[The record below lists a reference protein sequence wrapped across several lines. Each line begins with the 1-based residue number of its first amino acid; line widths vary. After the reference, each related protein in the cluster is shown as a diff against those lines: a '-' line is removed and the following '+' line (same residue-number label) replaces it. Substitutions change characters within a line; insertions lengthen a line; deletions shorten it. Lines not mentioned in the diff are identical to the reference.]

1 MHLPYL
7 TITKWITTPVGT
19 TNEILEMSLNYPGPS
34 SVPNRVFLP
43 VIVKH
48 VDHGAQERENHKKLH
63 KVEVT
68 VISAKLTTLME
79 LLPFIWTE
87 KIFLNET
94 LMINYASGNS
104 LAITNILIKYSA
116 ENSEQRQ

>member
-34 SVPNRVFLP
+34 SVPNLVFLP